1 MANIYKQSV
10 SQENN
15 NVIGIDTPK
24 RLIVQYY
31 DDVAEENKQLIVN
44 YDDLTTSEKATFDAY
59 QALCESKMV

>member
-24 RLIVQYY
+24 RFIVQYY
-31 DDVAEENKQLIVN
+31 DDVAEQDKQEIVN
-44 YDDLTTSEKATFDAY
+44 YDDLTTEEKAAYDAF
-59 QALCESKMV
+59 QALCESKMI